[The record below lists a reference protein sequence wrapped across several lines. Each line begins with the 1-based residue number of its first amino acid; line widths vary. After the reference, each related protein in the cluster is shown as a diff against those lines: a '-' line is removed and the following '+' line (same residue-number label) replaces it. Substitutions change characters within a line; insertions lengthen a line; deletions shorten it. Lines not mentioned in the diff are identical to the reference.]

1 MADETAAATGSVRPD
16 DEITPRR
23 RVNMMVAAWIIG
35 LGLVAG
41 AGIYFSFKFVESQR
55 AIALQ
60 EWQIKLGIVADSRVA
75 DVNNWIANGVDTI
88 AELTENQSV
97 QLYMSE
103 LAEAGDPS
111 KVPDGT
117 ASIGYLL
124 NFLVAMAE
132 RNGFTPPPALQET
145 NSNLERPGVAGIAL
159 TDAKGNGIVA
169 TPGMPALTA
178 KLKVAVEKAAAGET
192 AFIDIFKGATN
203 QPTLGFAL
211 PVYGIQDVGGD
222 ESLGV
227 ALGLRVISD
236 ELFRLLKQPGDTTK
250 TSEIYIV
257 RMAENT
263 VEYLS
268 PLKDGARP
276 LERAL
281 ALDTPDLAAAFA
293 LEKPGGF
300 GIKKNY
306 AGEEVLVTSRPIA
319 DLPWV
324 LIRTITREEALAANE
339 ERQRNILIVFIL
351 IIVGVAVGM
360 IAIWRHGTSLR
371 AEAAAEKF
379 RISSERFENISK
391 FMRVVTD
398 SQPTAIVAVDG
409 ETIYTFANDRAAE
422 LAGISV
428 DDMMGKTMAAVM
440 GPVRAKHFAD
450 INKWVLEEFAEAEA
464 EGIPDS
470 VQQCRQSHVERFDL
484 EDGDFQVIKSD
495 HIPLRGDRDHPPGIL
510 MILDDITEF
519 SREQMVS
526 EARLRHLVGTLINVV
541 DRHDAGAS
549 LHSTRVAEVARAL
562 AKEMRCDRVES
573 ETAEFA
579 GNLRGLGKIYVPPD
593 VLAKSPDE
601 LTDEERHQLET
612 IYLTSASLLENDEFE
627 GPVVEVVRQSGE
639 HVDGTG
645 PLGLSGEEIQLVA
658 RIVAV
663 ADEFVSLVQ
672 ARDRQEG
679 MTFEDASMFIFE
691 QSGKRFD
698 RRVVTALLNL
708 IENHGGAEAWQHY
721 RNIPE
726 AAGI

>member
-1 MADETAAATGSVRPD
+1 MADETESANGSIRPD
-16 DEITPRR
+16 DDVTPRR

-41 AGIYFSFKFVESQR
+41 AGVFFSFKFVESQR
-55 AIALQ
+55 ALALQ
-60 EWQIKLGIVADSRVA
+60 EWQVKLGIVADSRVA
-75 DVNNWIANGVDTI
+75 DVNNWIANGVDTV

-103 LAEAGDPS
+103 LEEAGDPS

-117 ASIGYLL
+117 ASVGYLL

-132 RNGFTPPPALQET
+132 RNGFDAPPVLQES

-159 TDAKGNGIVA
+159 TDAKGNAVVV
-169 TPGMPALTA
+169 TPGMPGLSARLR
-178 KLKVAVEKAAAGET
+178 VAIAKAASGEP
-192 AFIDIFKGATN
+192 AFIDIYKGATD

-211 PVYGIQDVGGD
+211 PVYGVQDVAGD
-222 ESLGV
+222 EGLGV
-227 ALGLRVISD
+227 ALGLRVVDD
-236 ELFRLLKQPGDTTK
+236 ELFGLLKQPGDTTK

-257 RMAENT
+257 RKSENT

-268 PLKDGARP
+268 PLKDGARS
-276 LERAL
+276 LERSL
-281 ALDTPDLAAAFA
+281 ALDTPGLAAAFA

-306 AGEEVLVTSRPIA
+306 AGEEVLITSRPIA

-324 LIRTITREEALAANE
+324 LVRTITRQEALAANE

-351 IIVGVAVGM
+351 IIVGVAIGM
-360 IAIWRHGTSLR
+360 VAIWRHGTSLR

-409 ETIYTFANDRAAE
+409 ATTYTFANEPAAQQ
-422 LAGISV
+422 AGITV
-428 DDMMGKTMAAVM
+428 DEMVGKTMAGVM
-440 GPVRAKHFAD
+440 GPVRAKHFSD

-464 EGIPDS
+464 EGLPES
-470 VQQCRQSHVERFDL
+470 VQQCRQSHIERFDL
-484 EDGDFQVIKSD
+484 ENDDFQVIKSD

-541 DRHDAGAS
+541 DRHNPNAS
-549 LHSTRVAEVARAL
+549 LHSNRVAEVSRAL
-562 AKEMRCDRVES
+562 AKEMRCDRLES

-579 GNLRGLGKIYVPPD
+579 GNLRGLGKIYIPRET
-593 VLAKSPDE
+593 LSKNREE
-601 LTDEERHQLET
+601 LTAEEREQLDT
-612 IYLTSASLLENDEFE
+612 SYLTSASLLENNDFE

-639 HVDGTG
+639 HVNGSG
-645 PLGLSGEEIQLVA
+645 PLGLAGDDIQLVA
-658 RIVAV
+658 RIVSV

-672 ARDRQEG
+672 ARGDTPG
-679 MTFEDASMFIFE
+679 LTFDDATKQIFE
-691 QSGKRFD
+691 QSGERFD

-708 IENHGGAEAWQHY
+708 IENHGGAEAWRHY
-721 RNIPE
+721 RDTTT
-726 AAGI
+726 